1 MRIIALMNQ
10 KGGVG
15 KTTTT
20 VNLGAALAEAGQRVC
35 LIDLDPQAHLTIN
48 YGVDPSPEMVNLYD
62 VMVEGRGFL
71 EAVRK
76 IEDNIAL
83 VPGSIDLA
91 AAEIEL
97 VSVIGRET
105 ILKEKLETAQHDFDY
120 ILLDC
125 PPSLGLLTINALALA
140 SEVIIPMQAHFLAL
154 QGVAK
159 LLETVQLVS
168 KRINPKLKVSGI
180 ALTMFDAQT
189 KLTSEVVNELQS
201 FIESAE
207 GQPLPWAGARIFQ
220 SKIRRNIKLAESPSF
235 GQTIIKY
242 GPTSNGAADY
252 RALAREVMEMT
263 EATPVPAPT
272 KAPAVV
278 APVAPSAPPV
288 KPPTVSAVRAPAP
301 TPAPVVAKTQAPS
314 VPAPRPAST
323 PAASPTAKAPAVSA
337 PVRAPAA
344 PATPAPKKV
353 EATVNPT
360 LDPAKLAAAKV
371 APPAPPAPS
380 NGPRSPPPHR
390 HREEETRR
398 HRDRRAD
405 RAVTRPAGAGIS
417 QQRNDPDSHPA
428 PHRLDAHRR
437 ICGVPLRHDA
447 SAAGRRPALP
457 ASDKTLHFLSYGVIS
472 GCLYLALWVGGMSI
486 KRAGLM
492 VLFIVASFGV
502 FDEILQAPVGRDP
515 ELLDWIADVSAAIVA
530 VTCFTIL
537 RVVLSRTSAKP
548 AIEPAPTE

>member
-48 YGVDPSPEMVNLYD
+48 YGVDPSPEMVSLYD

-76 IEDNIAL
+76 IDDNIAI

-105 ILKEKLETAQHDFDY
+105 ILKEKLESAQHDFDY

-125 PPSLGLLTINALALA
+125 PPSLGLLTINALAFA
-140 SEVIIPMQAHFLAL
+140 HEVIIPMQAHFLAL

-159 LLETVQLVS
+159 LLETVQLVA
-168 KRINPKLKVSGI
+168 RRMNPKLRVSGI

-189 KLTSEVVNELQS
+189 KLTTEVVNELQS

-242 GPTSNGAADY
+242 EPTSNGATDY

-263 EATPVPAPT
+263 NE
-272 KAPAVV
+272 
-278 APVAPSAPPV
+278 PSV
-288 KPPTVSAVRAPAP
+288 KPPTVSAIHAVPAP
-301 TPAPVVAKTQAPS
+301 TPAPAPTVAKAQA
-314 VPAPRPAST
+314 T
-323 PAASPTAKAPAVSA
+323 PPPT
-337 PVRAPAA
+337 RADGA

-353 EATVNPT
+353 EATVNPA

-371 APPAPPAPS
+371 TPPPPPAPAVERPKPA
-380 NGPRSPPPHR
+380 
-390 HREEETRR
+390 
-398 HRDRRAD
+398 
-405 RAVTRPAGAGIS
+405 PAGA
-417 QQRNDPDSHPA
+417 A
-428 PHRLDAHRR
+428 
-437 ICGVPLRHDA
+437 
-447 SAAGRRPALP
+447 
-457 ASDKTLHFLSYGVIS
+457 
-472 GCLYLALWVGGMSI
+472 
-486 KRAGLM
+486 
-492 VLFIVASFGV
+492 
-502 FDEILQAPVGRDP
+502 
-515 ELLDWIADVSAAIVA
+515 EL
-530 VTCFTIL
+530 
-537 RVVLSRTSAKP
+537 
-548 AIEPAPTE
+548 IER